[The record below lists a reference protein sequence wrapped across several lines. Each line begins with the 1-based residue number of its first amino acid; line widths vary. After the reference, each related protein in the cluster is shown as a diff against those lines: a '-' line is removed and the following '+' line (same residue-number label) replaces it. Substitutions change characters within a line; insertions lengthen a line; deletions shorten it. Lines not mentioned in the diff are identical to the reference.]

1 MDYDYENS
9 GDTYISNDYYDR
21 TQCTIGV
28 PEHIVVTLTQ
38 NNSQVV
44 RTAIDIDL
52 GSIQDERFDISK
64 NNLTLAVLVEANNG
78 YRFNLSQVAYT
89 ANSKAAV
96 SFEMSKNNS
105 PLITVATT
113 ADVHDIPS
121 CNVDAFS
128 SENFDPDD
136 YDTDNTN
143 ANNAFVKV
151 DVMGKVQIQGTLSDV
166 RKFVDYI
173 EDADDNSSNESL
185 YKSYL
190 NQANGLADVNLF
202 YDNTSTKQA
211 TVSLEPFI
219 DESWSGSTYW
229 TMEPV
234 LNFYDGSSYST
245 FEAFFNDDD
254 FKSVIDTFKT
264 LSNRYADLVG
274 EHIDW

>member
-1 MDYDYENS
+1 MGDWAEDIFDAARQALGTTTTETETEHYGDSSYEYNSIYTNYKAVLIASNFTGHFTARNGRWELSEADDLRFIFPDQNGQECVVRLETSGDVKQVYAFNVDDGMDYDYENS

-151 DVMGKVQIQGTLSDV
+151 DVMG
-166 RKFVDYI
+166 
-173 EDADDNSSNESL
+173 
-185 YKSYL
+185 
-190 NQANGLADVNLF
+190 
-202 YDNTSTKQA
+202 
-211 TVSLEPFI
+211 
-219 DESWSGSTYW
+219 
-229 TMEPV
+229 
-234 LNFYDGSSYST
+234 
-245 FEAFFNDDD
+245 
-254 FKSVIDTFKT
+254 
-264 LSNRYADLVG
+264 
-274 EHIDW
+274 